1 MWNSLCGFTSRSSS
15 FFGSCRQ
22 LMSEKRVGS
31 VFKRGVSSGRKLQ
44 DSRRPRYV
52 LPEYTREVPGKELF
66 ETQDIRSEE
75 GSKELRGTWED
86 LRKLLIRID
95 GQRYPAY
102 KDLYGG
108 WRHPSFFL
116 AVENIQSDPFA
127 PPSRFRVLIPRNI
140 AGFPEQTYN
149 SKPREVALRDF
160 ITRKFWASCHGLH
173 LDKAAPNRGWG
184 GSKGANLNID
194 KPKQH
199 ILERSSCVFTDKFVE
214 LRFTVALPAR
224 GRTIEGNRAKEILI
238 DGLPQVV
245 TSSCLMENL
254 DYDELMDHIK
264 VAEDQEFLRSNLK
277 SMKLIAFVADGAV
290 LPRKSGASDEPLIG
304 SGVVHF
310 ESPESMRVSF
320 RLPNHGV
327 ITGMGIPEGVTL
339 IVGGGFHGKSTLL
352 QALEVGIYNHIRGD
366 GREFVCV
373 DPNTTKIRAEDG
385 RAVTCVDISSFIK
398 NLPFGKDTQ
407 SFSTEDASG
416 STSQAANIMEAVEAG
431 ATTLLVDEDTCA
443 TNFMIRD
450 RRMQVLVSKD
460 KEPITP
466 FISRVRDMY
475 EKFGIST
482 ILVIGGSGDYF
493 DVCDTVILMDSY
505 RPYDVTKRAKEI
517 VTELPSMAIEAERK
531 DSDTFMLPCMR
542 APIPASLEGAR
553 RGGRGRI
560 RATDLYTIEFGSGEI
575 ELDAVEQLVDP
586 SQTRAV
592 ADTLDMLL
600 DAGLID
606 GKRVIRELLD
616 SIEVL
621 IDQKGLDCIAPGRA
635 IFGNYARP
643 RRLELAAALNRLRG
657 LQVTQKRDFSR
668 SSS

>member
-1 MWNSLCGFTSRSSS
+1 
-15 FFGSCRQ
+15 
-22 LMSEKRVGS
+22 MSEKRGGYA
-31 VFKRGVSSGRKLQ
+31 FRRRGVSTSRRLE
-44 DSRRPRYV
+44 DSRNPRYV
-52 LPEYTREVPGKELF
+52 LPEYSRDIPGKELF
-66 ETQDIRSEE
+66 ESQDIRPEE
-75 GSKELRGTWED
+75 GSKELRGTWDD
-86 LRKLLIRID
+86 LRKLLLRID

-108 WRHPSFFL
+108 WKHSSFFL

-127 PPSRFRVLIPRNI
+127 PPSRFRVLIPREI
-140 AGFPEQTYN
+140 AGFPEQTYS
-149 SKPREVALRDF
+149 SKAREVALRDF

-173 LDKAAPNRGWG
+173 LDKAAPNKGWG
-184 GSKGANLNID
+184 SSKGANLNID

-199 ILERSSCVFTDKFVE
+199 ILERSSCVFTEKFVE
-214 LRFTVALPAR
+214 VRFTVALPAR
-224 GRTIEGNRAKEILI
+224 GRTIEGVRAKEILI

-245 TSSCLMENL
+245 LSSCLMDSL
-254 DYDELMDHIK
+254 DYDELLDHLK
-264 VAEDQEFLRSNLK
+264 LAEDQDFLRNTLK
-277 SMKLIAFVADGAV
+277 SMKLVGFVADGAI
-290 LPRKSGASDEPLIG
+290 LPRKSGASDEPL
-304 SGVVHF
+304 STSDVVTF
-310 ESPESMRVSF
+310 ESPASMRVSIQ
-320 RLPNHGV
+320 LPNHGT
-327 ITGMGIPEGVTL
+327 ITGMGIPEGISL

-352 QALEVGIYNHIRGD
+352 QALEVGVYNHIRGD

-385 RAVTCVDISSFIK
+385 RAVTSVDISSFIK
-398 NLPFGKDTQ
+398 NLPFGKDTR

-416 STSQAANIMEAVEAG
+416 STSQAANIMESIEAG

-450 RRMQVLVSKD
+450 RRMQALVSKD

-466 FISRVRDMY
+466 FISRIRDMY
-475 EKFGIST
+475 ERHGIST

-517 VTELPSMAIEAERK
+517 TVELPSMAVERENK
-531 DSDTFMLPCMR
+531 GSDMFMLPCQR

-560 RATDLYTIEFGSGEI
+560 RATGLYSIEFGSEEI

-592 ADTLDMLL
+592 ADILDMMLDTGLINGKRIIGELL
-600 DAGLID
+600 DAVEEMIN
-606 GKRVIRELLD
+606 
-616 SIEVL
+616 
-621 IDQKGLDCIAPGRA
+621 QKGLDCIAPGRT
-635 IFGNYARP
+635 IVGNYARP

-657 LQVTQKRDFSR
+657 LQVTQKRVNSKTTT
-668 SSS
+668 